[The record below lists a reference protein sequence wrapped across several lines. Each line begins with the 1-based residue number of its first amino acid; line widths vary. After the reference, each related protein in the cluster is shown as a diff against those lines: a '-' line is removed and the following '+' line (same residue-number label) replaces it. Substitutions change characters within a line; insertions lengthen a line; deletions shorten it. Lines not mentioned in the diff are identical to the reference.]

1 MTIRNVMV
9 NNQEVAVS
17 ETVDGSAALAVLEP
31 SSVEV
36 YEEAVDETFNGAN
49 TIVNGEGIPAY

>member
-1 MTIRNVMV
+1 MRAVVGRPFSKYLRNVMA

-36 YEEAVDETFNGAN
+36 YEEARLSGFR
-49 TIVNGEGIPAY
+49 YFF

>member
-1 MTIRNVMV
+1 MV

-36 YEEAVDETFNGAN
+36 YEETVDETFNGAN